1 MALVKL
7 SFSGEPQTKI
17 NTIDIDVLTTESP
30 TFQNTITQNPTE
42 EGKNVSD
49 NIINNPITLTLSCIV
64 TDFSRIAGRQT
75 DAGEGRRSS
84 LVFFDLKQLRN
95 DKTIFKV
102 QTGLDLYENMAI
114 ASFRPVRNASNTNA
128 LEFSIDFQEVLK
140 VSSQT
145 VVIPRAK
152 IKSTPANAKDQ
163 AQGTVN
169 KGSQQTTPASTKSSS
184 FAFSLW
190 NTFFK

>member
-7 SFSGEPQTKI
+7 SFSGKPQTKI

-30 TFQNTITQNPTE
+30 VFQNTITQNPTE
-42 EGKNVSD
+42 AGAYVSD
-49 NIINNPITLTLSCIV
+49 NIINNPVMLTLTCIV

-75 DAGEGRRSS
+75 DAAEGRRSS

-114 ASFRPVRNASNTNA
+114 ANFRPVRNSSNTNA
-128 LEFSIDFQEVLK
+128 LEFSIDFQEVIK

-152 IKSTPANAKDQ
+152 IKTTPANAKDQ

-169 KGSQQTTPASTKSSS
+169 KGSQQTAPASTKSSS

-190 NTFFK
+190 NAIFK

>member
-1 MALVKL
+1 MALVRL
-7 SFSGEPQTKI
+7 SFQGKPQTKI
-17 NTIDIDVLTTESP
+17 NNIDIDVLTSEAP

-42 EGKNVSD
+42 AGAYVSD
-49 NIINNPITLTLSCIV
+49 NIINNPIQLTLNCII

-75 DAGEGRRSS
+75 DAAEGRRSS
-84 LVFFDLKQLRN
+84 TVFFDLKQLRK
-95 DKTIFKV
+95 DKQIFSI

-140 VSSQT
+140 VKSQT
-145 VVIPRAK
+145 VILPREK
-152 IKSTPANAKDQ
+152 IKATPASAKDQ

-169 KGSQQTTPASTKSSS
+169 KGSQQTTPAGTKSSS

-190 NTFFK
+190 NAIFK